1 MDVREWAELNFATAQ
16 LGDRRRTRRLVEV
29 AMALARHPEGSLPQQ
44 LIEWSDLKAAYR
56 LFDCE
61 DVTFDGVAGPHWGL
75 RQACGPGRFLLVSD
89 TTSLNFTPQRGIP
102 GLGPLGK
109 GQGYGFLLHSSL
121 MLKAGTGEVLG
132 LAGQRIWCRP
142 AKSLKR
148 RTRTQVLRG
157 PRESQLWT
165 FVIDQVGPPPEGAQ
179 WVHVADR
186 GADNFEVY
194 HACRQQRCDWIIR
207 SRCLTRTVNDATGSE
222 ISLAELLP
230 SLNVLTTL
238 TLDVSARKK
247 AGRDTA
253 RVAHTARLEIAAGT
267 LHVPPPR
274 LRSPEL
280 RAQKIDVIPMNV
292 VHVREIEPP
301 PESAPVEWVLLTS
314 LPVSDATEAL
324 ETVTA
329 YQRRWTIEEWHKAL
343 KTGCQVTARQL
354 RTRERL
360 EPLIALLSIEAVRL
374 LALKQQARL
383 VPDQPAEETFPHSTL
398 EQLQQLR
405 PKQKI
410 TTTRDAFRAIARL
423 GGFLARKHDGEPG
436 WQTLWRGWRTLDQTR
451 TPHVPKQPP

>member
-1 MDVREWAELNFATAQ
+1 
-16 LGDRRRTRRLVEV
+16 
-29 AMALARHPEGSLPQQ
+29 
-44 LIEWSDLKAAYR
+44 
-56 LFDCE
+56 
-61 DVTFDGVAGPHWGL
+61 
-75 RQACGPGRFLLVSD
+75 
-89 TTSLNFTPQRGIP
+89 
-102 GLGPLGK
+102 
-109 GQGYGFLLHSSL
+109 
-121 MLKAGTGEVLG
+121 
-132 LAGQRIWCRP
+132 
-142 AKSLKR
+142 
-148 RTRTQVLRG
+148 
-157 PRESQLWT
+157 
-165 FVIDQVGPPPEGAQ
+165 
-179 WVHVADR
+179 
-186 GADNFEVY
+186 
-194 HACRQQRCDWIIR
+194 
-207 SRCLTRTVNDATGSE
+207 
-222 ISLAELLP
+222 
-230 SLNVLTTL
+230 
-238 TLDVSARKK
+238 
-247 AGRDTA
+247 
-253 RVAHTARLEIAAGT
+253 
-267 LHVPPPR
+267 
-274 LRSPEL
+274 
-280 RAQKIDVIPMNV
+280 MNV